1 MPRRGENIYKRKDGR
16 WEGRIRETDGRYRY
30 VYAKT
35 YKEVKEKK
43 SQYQNKAKPPASKKN
58 AQQENAAYLFER
70 WLAGDIKAQVKP
82 STYDSYDCCIRKY
95 IIPFF
100 NKAGCQDL
108 EEASVSQLVKSI
120 YDLPGL
126 SDSYKR
132 KILTILKASLKEIL
146 RDTQMPPNVLDA
158 IKLPKKTGT
167 EVQAFTMGEQRHIE
181 NAAYRSG
188 DVRAFGI
195 LLTFY
200 TGVRLGE
207 LCALKWSDF
216 DYESGT
222 LSITKT
228 VTRVRNFSDG
238 AHKTLLLVGSPKSH
252 KSTRK
257 IPLPKFL
264 IKLFKDKEPCCADK
278 ELYLMSGTTS
288 PTDPRVYEKLFK
300 RILSQAG
307 VKDRKF
313 HATRHTFATRA
324 LELGV
329 DIKTLSEILGHSN
342 VSITLNVY
350 AHSLLEQKKI
360 AMDKL
365 NTLHVTY
372 MGVAPFAVTDSVVN
386 I

>member
-16 WEGRIRETDGRYRY
+16 WEGRICGADGRYQY

-35 YKEVKEKK
+35 YREVKEKK
-43 SQYQNKAKPPASKKN
+43 NEYQKAAKKSIKN
-58 AQQENAAYLFER
+58 APPDSAAHLFEY
-70 WLAGDIKAQVKP
+70 WLDGDIKGQVKP

-95 IIPFF
+95 VIPFF
-100 NKAGCQDL
+100 NSAGHQHLD
-108 EEASVSQLVKSI
+108 EASVNQLVKFI
-120 YDLPGL
+120 FEFPGL

-132 KILTILKASLKEIL
+132 KILTILKTSLKEIL
-146 RDTQMPPNVLDA
+146 RDTKMSPGILDA
-158 IKLPKKTGT
+158 VRLPKKTNS
-167 EVQAFTMGEQRHIE
+167 EVQAFTMGEQRLIE
-181 NAAYRSG
+181 NAAYLS
-188 DVRAFGI
+188 DDMRALGI

-207 LCALKWSDF
+207 LCALKWNDL

-228 VTRVRNFSDG
+228 VTRVKNLSG
-238 AHKTLLLVGSPKSH
+238 GENKTVLLVGSPKSH

-264 IKLFKDKEPCCADK
+264 IKLFKDREPCCADQ
-278 ELYLMSGTTS
+278 ELYLISGTTS
-288 PTDPRVYEKLFK
+288 PTDPRVYEKFFK
-300 RILSQAG
+300 RMLMQAG
-307 VKDRKF
+307 VKHRKF
-313 HATRHTFATRA
+313 HAIRHTFATRA

-342 VSITLNVY
+342 VSITLNIY
-350 AHSLLEQKKI
+350 AHSLMEQKKI

-365 NTLHVTY
+365 NTLHVTF
-372 MGVAPFAVTDSVVN
+372 MGVAPYAVKDSVVN

>member
-1 MPRRGENIYKRKDGR
+1 M
-16 WEGRIRETDGRYRY
+16 
-30 VYAKT
+30 
-35 YKEVKEKK
+35 
-43 SQYQNKAKPPASKKN
+43 S
-58 AQQENAAYLFER
+58 
-70 WLAGDIKAQVKP
+70 
-82 STYDSYDCCIRKY
+82 
-95 IIPFF
+95 
-100 NKAGCQDL
+100 
-108 EEASVSQLVKSI
+108 
-120 YDLPGL
+120 PG
-126 SDSYKR
+126 
-132 KILTILKASLKEIL
+132 I
-146 RDTQMPPNVLDA
+146 LDA
-158 IKLPKKTGT
+158 VKLPKKSNS
-167 EVQAFTMGEQRHIE
+167 EVQAFTMGEQRLIE
-181 NAAYRSG
+181 NAAYCS
-188 DVRAFGI
+188 DDARALGI

-200 TGVRLGE
+200 TGLRLGE
-207 LCALKWSDF
+207 LCALKWQNL

-228 VTRVRNFSDG
+228 VTRVKNLSG
-238 AHKTLLLVGSPKSH
+238 GENKTVLLVGSPKSH

-264 IKLFKDKEPCCADK
+264 IKLFRDREPCCADMG
-278 ELYLMSGTTS
+278 LYLISGTTS

-300 RILSQAG
+300 RILTQAG
-307 VKDRKF
+307 VKHRKF

-365 NTLHVTY
+365 NTMHVTS
-372 MGVAPFAVTDSVVN
+372 MGAAPYAVKSSVVN

>member
-16 WEGRIRETDGRYRY
+16 WEGRICRTDGKYQY

-35 YKEVKEKK
+35 YREVKEKK
-43 SQYQNKAKPPASKKN
+43 NEYQKGAEKLKKSAPPDSAV
-58 AQQENAAYLFER
+58 YLFQC
-70 WLAGDIKAQVKP
+70 WLDGDLKGQVKP
-82 STYDSYDCCIRKY
+82 STYDSYECCIRKY
-95 IIPFF
+95 VIPFF
-100 NKAGCQDL
+100 NSTDQQLNA
-108 EEASVSQLVKSI
+108 ASVNQLVKSI
-120 YDLPGL
+120 IELPGL

-132 KILTILKASLKEIL
+132 KILTILKTSLKEIL
-146 RDTQMPPNVLDA
+146 RDTKMSPGILDA
-158 IKLPKKTGT
+158 VKLTKKTSS
-167 EVQAFTMGEQRHIE
+167 EVQAFTMGEQRLIE
-181 NAAYRSG
+181 NAAYRS
-188 DVRAFGI
+188 DDMRAFGI

-200 TGVRLGE
+200 TGIRLGE
-207 LCALKWSDF
+207 LCTLKWNDL

-228 VTRVRNFSDG
+228 VTRVKNLSG
-238 AHKTLLLVGSPKSH
+238 GENKTMLLVGSPKSH

-257 IPLPKFL
+257 IPLPKFI
-264 IKLFKDKEPCCADK
+264 IKLFRDREPCCAEQ
-278 ELYLMSGTTS
+278 ELYLISGTTS

-300 RILSQAG
+300 RLLTQAG
-307 VKDRKF
+307 VKHRKF
-313 HATRHTFATRA
+313 HAIRHTFATRA

-350 AHSLLEQKKI
+350 AHSLMEQKKI

-372 MGVAPFAVTDSVVN
+372 MGAAPYAVKDSVIN

>member
-16 WEGRIRETDGRYRY
+16 WEGRICGPDGRYQY

-35 YKEVKEKK
+35 YREVKEKK
-43 SQYQNKAKPPASKKN
+43 NEYQKAAKKSKKN
-58 AQQENAAYLFER
+58 APPDSAAHLFEC
-70 WLAGDIKAQVKP
+70 WLDGDIKGQVKP

-95 IIPFF
+95 VIPFF
-100 NKAGCQDL
+100 NSAGHQHLD
-108 EEASVSQLVKSI
+108 EASINQLVKSVFE
-120 YDLPGL
+120 LPGL

-132 KILTILKASLKEIL
+132 KILTILKTSLKEIL
-146 RDTQMPPNVLDA
+146 KDTKMSPGILDA
-158 IKLPKKTGT
+158 VKLPKKTNS
-167 EVQAFTMGEQRHIE
+167 EVQAFTMGEQRLIE
-181 NAAYRSG
+181 NAAYRS
-188 DVRAFGI
+188 DDMRALGI

-200 TGVRLGE
+200 TGMRLGE
-207 LCALKWSDF
+207 LCALKWNDL

-228 VTRVRNFSDG
+228 VTRVKNLSG
-238 AHKTLLLVGSPKSH
+238 GENKTVLLVGSPKSH

-264 IKLFKDKEPCCADK
+264 IKLFRDREPCCADQ
-278 ELYLMSGTTS
+278 ELYLISGTTS

-300 RILSQAG
+300 RMLMQAG
-307 VKDRKF
+307 IKHRKF
-313 HATRHTFATRA
+313 HAIRHTFATRA

-350 AHSLLEQKKI
+350 AHSLMEQKKI

-372 MGVAPFAVTDSVVN
+372 MGAAPYAVIDSVVN